1 MKVVGA
7 AHECDASQILVGAYT
22 KPLLKTE
29 FISGFPA
36 SVTLGPFQDT
46 VGNCGAKEF
55 QLIGS
60 CLTLDSATD
69 QTVTLILMDPEN
81 SSCTRAGSF
90 EGLLKIKLN
99 EHP

>member
-1 MKVVGA
+1 MKFVGA
-7 AHECDASQILVGAYT
+7 AHECNASQILVGVY
-22 KPLLKTE
+22 KNPLLKTE
-29 FISGFPA
+29 FISGLPA

-55 QLIGS
+55 QLTGS

-90 EGLLKIKLN
+90 EGLLNIKLKK
-99 EHP
+99 HP